1 MSTQQTTE
9 DQGRR
14 SGEVR
19 NTRQR
24 RAVEET
30 LAVLEDFHSA
40 QQLHRIINDAGQ
52 RVSLATVYRILQSLE
67 ASGEVDT
74 LQGAEGQA
82 LYRRCAAEE
91 HHHHL
96 LCRSCG
102 AAEDIEADAVERW
115 ARETGAAFGFTDV
128 QHTVEITGLCA
139 RCSQLPPDARGHR
152 AG

>member
-1 MSTQQTTE
+1 VSTEQTSE
-9 DQGRR
+9 GAGRR
-14 SGEVR
+14 AGEVR

-24 RAVEET
+24 RAVEEA
-30 LAVLEDFHSA
+30 LASLEDFHSA

-52 RVSLATVYRILQSLE
+52 RVSLATVYRVLQSLE
-67 ASGEVDT
+67 SSGDVDV

-102 AAEDIEADAVERW
+102 TAEDIEADAVERW
-115 ARETGAAFGFTDV
+115 ARETGAAFGFTEI

-139 RCSQLPPDARGHR
+139 RCSRLPPEERGPR
-152 AG
+152 LG